1 MFFPLQTRVATG
13 LLNHVMR
20 LWPRHWPRATCCA
33 AKLACGLASHC
44 SRYQNQRLVRPFC
57 FLCDGCQQKTR
68 LSSLEVSGDTQV
80 QRKSR
85 KGQPESFKEEKFIR
99 GR

>member
-57 FLCDGCQQKTR
+57 FLCDGRQQKTR

-85 KGQPESFKEEKFIR
+85 KGQPESFKEEKFTR
-99 GR
+99 GS